1 MQRRISNLAVL
12 GTIALSSAVFVLGV
26 FCLPDQLSDSSQA
39 IAPELVRS
47 SSPDMVAAPAVS
59 RVSSEERAQAVELV
73 DFLLERPEVS
83 PDEREQLLHLQKEL
97 SLWTFLFRPL
107 THFSSISHYSFRGTN
122 FETHAN

>member
-1 MQRRISNLAVL
+1 MQRRINNLAVL

-26 FCLPDQLSDSSQA
+26 FCLPDQLSVSSQA

-97 SLWTFLFRPL
+97 SL
-107 THFSSISHYSFRGTN
+107 
-122 FETHAN
+122 